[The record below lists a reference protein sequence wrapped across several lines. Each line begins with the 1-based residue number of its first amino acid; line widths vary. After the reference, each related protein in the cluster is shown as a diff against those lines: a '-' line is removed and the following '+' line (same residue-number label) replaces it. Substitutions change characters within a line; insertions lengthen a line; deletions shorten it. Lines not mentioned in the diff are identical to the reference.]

1 MKKLRVLVLMHESLV
16 PPAALTGY
24 TPQQIEEWKT
34 EYDVMAFL
42 REAGHEVRALGL
54 YDNLAELRQEI
65 SSWKPDITFNLLQ
78 EFQGIVTYDQH
89 IVAFLE
95 LMRQPYTGCNP
106 RGMMLS
112 RDKVLTKQLM
122 AWHRI
127 PTPQFAL
134 FRRGRPYRLSAKL
147 RYPLFVK
154 SATEDASLGISQAS
168 IVEDRV
174 RLRERIDFIHESTK
188 TDALVEE
195 YIEGRELYVGL
206 CGNDRLRTFPVWEMN
221 FGTLPKLMSGIA
233 TRRVKWNL
241 KYQQKHGI
249 ETGRAAGL
257 SEATEENLSR
267 LSKRIYRAL
276 HMTGYARMDFR
287 MRADGSIFLLEAN
300 CNPNL
305 SNGEDFA
312 ARCCGSRHQLWQPA
326 RKAGPPRPGLP
337 GGMAEHGRA
346 RTDRGRSRLRLQPSA
361 RIAQLFASPCR
372 NSRRVSV
379 LVLNTPPSAVVVV
392 WLLLSI
398 TPACFHAVVH
408 GRDADRDIP
417 GVEQGL
423 QGEQHLLGETL
434 LYLWAL
440 GEEGHDAIDLGKS
453 DHLALRD
460 VGHAGRAIDGDEVVF
475 AGRGQIDAID
485 AHHFLHLHLVLDH
498 GELREIGVVQAA
510 EDLVDVHLGDAP
522 RGVHEAVITQVE
534 AQHLHDFREVGLDA
548 LALFLG
554 TQLVVDHRGF
564 QSPGDQCVADRD
576 GLRPQRSAG
585 ATFDAAHR
593 GERVYGRAHGCG
605 SPCS

>member
-16 PPAALTGY
+16 PPETLTGY

-65 SSWKPDITFNLLQ
+65 SSWMPDITFNLMQ
-78 EFQGIVTYDQH
+78 EFQGVVTYDQH

-168 IVEDRV
+168 IVEDRA

-249 ETGRAAGL
+249 ETGPATGL
-257 SEATEENLSR
+257 GEATEESLSR

-287 MRADGSIFLLEAN
+287 MRADGSVFLLEAN

-312 ARCCGSRHQLWQPA
+312 AAAAAAGISYGSL
-326 RKAGPPRPGLP
+326 L
-337 GGMAEHGRA
+337 E
-346 RTDRGRSRLRLQPSA
+346 RLVRL
-361 RIAQLFASPCR
+361 
-372 NSRRVSV
+372 
-379 LVLNTPPSAVVVV
+379 
-392 WLLLSI
+392 
-398 TPACFHAVVH
+398 
-408 GRDADRDIP
+408 
-417 GVEQGL
+417 
-423 QGEQHLLGETL
+423 
-434 LYLWAL
+434 
-440 GEEGHDAIDLGKS
+440 
-453 DHLALRD
+453 
-460 VGHAGRAIDGDEVVF
+460 
-475 AGRGQIDAID
+475 
-485 AHHFLHLHLVLDH
+485 
-498 GELREIGVVQAA
+498 
-510 EDLVDVHLGDAP
+510 
-522 RGVHEAVITQVE
+522 
-534 AQHLHDFREVGLDA
+534 GLDYQA
-548 LALFLG
+548 EW
-554 TQLVVDHRGF
+554 
-564 QSPGDQCVADRD
+564 
-576 GLRPQRSAG
+576 RS
-585 ATFDAAHR
+585 TED
-593 GERVYGRAHGCG
+593 
-605 SPCS
+605 PD